1 MTGLLES
8 LYGWSQ
14 VGLPAHPPECGD
26 RQVNRPGDRPARREI
41 GRALA
46 RQTSAATFTILP
58 EMLLTHAVGIVV
70 LILAAALGIAMMTR
84 QRRFLAMGAWAILS
98 GSL

>member
-1 MTGLLES
+1 MIARSTDLVTDLLAERS
-8 LYGWSQ
+8 
-14 VGLPAHPPECGD
+14 VM
-26 RQVNRPGDRPARREI
+26 
-41 GRALA
+41 ALA

-84 QRRFLAMGAWAILS
+84 QRRFLAMGAWAIPS